1 MYTHKR
7 ARMRARAHARVAGQ
21 PLMRVALPPP
31 PGQHPPR
38 VSRVAMSVS
47 SANASFI
54 ELRVSGGLGE
64 QAAPDRR
71 RPLYYGE
78 EDEGSTVLCHKR
90 QKMTTVGERV
100 VRLILYQTKGW

>member
-1 MYTHKR
+1 
-7 ARMRARAHARVAGQ
+7 
-21 PLMRVALPPP
+21 
-31 PGQHPPR
+31 
-38 VSRVAMSVS
+38 MSVS

-64 QAAPDRR
+64 QAAPDRQ